1 MTLDELNR
9 FLKTLKST
17 RGRLERILEYVK
29 QIQADVTAI
38 NSVLSGENGGSGS
51 GSHSKVE
58 NGAIRLY
65 EAQERY
71 QRELE
76 KYYAMEDKLNTVMNA
91 DLNDE
96 ERDIIVSH
104 YILRRSFQRIAREQ
118 HFDERTIFRKLKG
131 AKQKILQNWQSCQ

>member
-51 GSHSKVE
+51 GIHSKTE

-91 DLNDE
+91 YLNDE

-104 YILRRSFQRIAREQ
+104 YILRRSFQRLAREKYCG
-118 HFDERTIFRKLKG
+118 EATIFRKLNS
-131 AKQKILQNWQSCQ
+131 AKQKILQNWQS

>member
-51 GSHSKVE
+51 GSQSK
-58 NGAIRLY
+58 IKRLK
-65 EAQERY
+65 EAKSRNQNSCL
-71 QRELE
+71 QAGQLS
-76 KYYAMEDKLNTVMNA
+76 A
-91 DLNDE
+91 
-96 ERDIIVSH
+96 
-104 YILRRSFQRIAREQ
+104 YIKGL
-118 HFDERTIFRKLKG
+118 LK
-131 AKQKILQNWQSCQ
+131 

>member
-1 MTLDELNR
+1 MTIEELNT
-9 FLKTLKST
+9 FLKTLKAT

-29 QIQADVTAI
+29 QIQEDVTAI

-51 GSHSKVE
+51 GSHSKTE

-71 QRELE
+71 QRELT
-76 KYYAMEDKLNTVMNA
+76 KYYEMEDRLNEVMREH
-91 DLNDE
+91 LNDE

-104 YILRRSFQRIAREQ
+104 YILRRSFQRLAREKYCG
-118 HFDERTIFRKLKG
+118 EATIFRKLNS
-131 AKQKILQNWQSCQ
+131 AKQKILQNWQS

>member
-1 MTLDELNR
+1 MTIEELNT
-9 FLKTLKST
+9 FLKTLKAT

-29 QIQADVTAI
+29 QIQEDVTAI

-51 GSHSKVE
+51 GSHSKTE

-71 QRELE
+71 QRELT
-76 KYYAMEDKLNTVMNA
+76 KYYEMEDRLNEVMREH
-91 DLNDE
+91 LNDE

-104 YILRRSFQRIAREQ
+104 YILRRSFQRLAREKYC
-118 HFDERTIFRKLKG
+118 DERTVFRKLRE
-131 AKQKILQNWQSCQ
+131 AKQKILQNW